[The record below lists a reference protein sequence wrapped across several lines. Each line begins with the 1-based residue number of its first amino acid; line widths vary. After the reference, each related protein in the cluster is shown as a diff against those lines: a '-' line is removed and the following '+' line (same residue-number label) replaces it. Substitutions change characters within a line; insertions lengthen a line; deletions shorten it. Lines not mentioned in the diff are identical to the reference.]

1 MKKIISKLR
10 SKSLFVYG
18 TGKAAVSFTEL
29 AKSNDFEIDGFI
41 ETKPNRK
48 SFLDLPL
55 FCFEEFEAKE
65 DCLIVVASMFYG
77 EIERE
82 ISNKNICTE
91 ILFYLDY
98 IKNNDR
104 FVPCDEQINEIQKIK
119 TFLADNESADVLEN
133 IIEYRNTFERRLL
146 EQIFSPN
153 QYFPNE
159 IKDLID
165 YSNFYDVGAFNGDT
179 IEAVSKNN
187 VSCKKLLA
195 FEPDIE
201 NFRKIDSDKQYD
213 FELTLI
219 NKAVGEKDGL
229 MGFNSTSS
237 GYSSSIQNTLNENKV
252 EVVMLDN
259 FVNEK
264 NYPTCLKVDAE
275 GHDLQVLKGAYKVIS
290 KFRPSLMV
298 SIYHNP
304 MHLYQIPDWIKKNFP
319 NYKIFIR
326 HHRDSPYETICYA
339 IP

>member
-18 TGKAAVSFTEL
+18 AGKAAVSFTEL
-29 AKSNDFEIDGFI
+29 AKSNDLKIDGFI
-41 ETKPNRK
+41 ETKPKRK

-55 FCFEEFEAKE
+55 FSLEKFDAKE
-65 DCLIVVASMFYG
+65 NCLIVIASMFYR

-82 ISNKNICTE
+82 ISKKNIRAD
-91 ILFYLDY
+91 ILFYIDY
-98 IKNNDR
+98 IQNNDW
-104 FVPCDEQINEIQKIK
+104 FVPSDEQINEIQKIK
-119 TFLADNESADVLEN
+119 SFLADSESAGVLGN
-133 IIEYRNTFERRLL
+133 IIEYRNTLDRRLL

-187 VSCKKLLA
+187 VSCKKILA

-201 NFRKIDSDKQYD
+201 NFRKIDSGKRYD

-237 GYSSSIQNTLNENKV
+237 GYSSSIQNTLSENKV
-252 EVVMLDN
+252 EVVKLDN

-275 GHDLQVLKGAYKVIS
+275 GHDLQVLKGAYEVI
-290 KFRPSLMV
+290 KRYRPNLMV
-298 SIYHNP
+298 SIYHDP
-304 MHLYQIPDWIKKNFP
+304 IHLYQIPSWIKGNFP
-319 NYKIFIR
+319 DYKIFIR